1 MRKAVVWILAVVIG
15 YGLSWIITSGIVWLI
30 FKCFSLQFSWKIATG
45 IWLILM
51 ILKSVFKHDK

>member
-15 YGLSWIITSGIVWLI
+15 YGLSWIITSGLVWLI

-45 IWLILM
+45 DLADFNDFE
-51 ILKSVFKHDK
+51 VRV